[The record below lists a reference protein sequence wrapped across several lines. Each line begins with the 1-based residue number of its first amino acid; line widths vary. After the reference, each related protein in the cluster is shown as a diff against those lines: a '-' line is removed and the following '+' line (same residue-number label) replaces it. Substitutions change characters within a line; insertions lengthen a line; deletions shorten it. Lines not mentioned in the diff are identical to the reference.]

1 MKKYRYCFFLCLS
14 LAVLL
19 LGMLIWWFSG
29 RKDDNE
35 MPLPEEIFTRAT
47 ESETVAEDR
56 IVLNQE
62 LVLPANET
70 EIERKGRGE
79 EREKQERKEY
89 LLVSE
94 DGFLLVFGNN
104 AREICLYT
112 HIPITDFPEEEREKL
127 REGIWF
133 SRMEEIYSYLE
144 SYTS

>member
-94 DGFLLVFGNN
+94 DGFLLVFGKDK
-104 AREICLYT
+104 ETICLYT
-112 HIPITDFPEEEREKL
+112 HIPLLEFPEREQERL

-133 SRMEEIYSYLE
+133 PSMMEVIHYLE